1 MTGSTKLKDDKEQLT
16 AEMKRNG
23 MQKQCSH
30 NDRDGQEAG
39 KGPRGWR
46 IPAGQKNKAILHPQQ
61 MFFGTYL
68 WKVKGLMLVKLF
80 VHEELL
86 IRDVL
91 DNATGITENSPV
103 LHADKG
109 NRMHLETDDPWIY

>member
-1 MTGSTKLKDDKEQLT
+1 MIKSNT

-46 IPAGQKNKAILHPQQ
+46 IPSRAENKAILHPQANVLNY
-61 MFFGTYL
+61 M
-68 WKVKGLMLVKLF
+68 KVKGLDAG
-80 VHEELL
+80 E
-86 IRDVL
+86 IQ
-91 DNATGITENSPV
+91 S
-103 LHADKG
+103 
-109 NRMHLETDDPWIY
+109 